1 MSRRATGLRAWALQR
16 ISAVYL
22 GLFTLVLTGHLLFH
36 PSLDHEAWRAW
47 VAQPW
52 VSIGFFLFVVA
63 LLIHVWVGIRDVL
76 IDYVHPLMPRLI
88 LLTLFALLFL
98 GSGFWAVQALF
109 LAHMVS

>member
-22 GLFTLVLTGHLLFH
+22 GLFGLVLAGHWLSN
-36 PSLDHEAWRAW
+36 PPLDHGAWVAW

-52 VSIGFFLFVVA
+52 VSVGLFLFVVA
-63 LLIHVWVGIRDVL
+63 LLVHCWVGIRDVL

-109 LAHMVS
+109 LAHTLS